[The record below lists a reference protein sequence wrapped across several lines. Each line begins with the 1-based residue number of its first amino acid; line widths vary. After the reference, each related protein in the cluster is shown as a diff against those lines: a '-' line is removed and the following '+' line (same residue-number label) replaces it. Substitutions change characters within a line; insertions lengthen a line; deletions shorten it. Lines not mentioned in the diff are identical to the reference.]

1 MYVKS
6 RKWPQN
12 MKEAFSP
19 AFQISITRSC
29 IMVEICQSKTS
40 GSNFWGS
47 TERKGRAFSDPA
59 LVLSGMALLQ
69 DVMSSNFSQV
79 RFKLSLPVNLRP
91 KPFFP
96 LQAKCIVINFHSYN
110 VYLFGCLIF
119 EPVSYLHYSTVTFL
133 DLPGD
138 YYGLRPK
145 ISLRILE
152 LSVLPFFPDQRGRA

>member
-1 MYVKS
+1 MSSQENGHKIWRKLLAQHFRYRLPDHASWSKS
-6 RKWPQN
+6 VSQRLQ
-12 MKEAFSP
+12 EVIF
-19 AFQISITRSC
+19 
-29 IMVEICQSKTS
+29 
-40 GSNFWGS
+40 GGS

-79 RFKLSLPVNLRP
+79 RFKLCLPVNLRP

-119 EPVSYLHYSTVTFL
+119 EPVSYLHHSTVTFL